1 MTLSTTSRGNKK
13 RKPKGRISP
22 QEAFQREWRRVQNL
36 QAKNR
41 NMTADIDELVA
52 TVSPQIEA
60 VERALADALYDQ
72 TEKILTFMGRK
83 SLPKWCKYELMDWLD
98 NNVSIMQSMP
108 FAGHLDFEALY
119 EILAARVESDVSGQA
134 NSGCDDSDSSVKPEG
149 NKPFNSDEND
159 PAIDDMFEELSAEF
173 ETQDDGEE
181 SSNDFQED
189 RDNHWRE
196 YFDQQDQDE
205 AGVNKDREKQ
215 FDKLLRAS
223 NINKMFRKIARI
235 LHPDKEPDPEKKEL
249 RHQQMSEL
257 LKARDEKD
265 IAALFALYDQHIGTS
280 PLEELGEDIE
290 SATKILQYQVQQL
303 RDEQNNYVP
312 KSIVEAFIFEHF
324 YGKSPRALNAALRK
338 HKTEIK
344 ELTENQ
350 IAINGAMTSIK
361 AIKPL
366 LEERR
371 ESRFYRVFEDDLY

>member
-1 MTLSTTSRGNKK
+1 M
-13 RKPKGRISP
+13 
-22 QEAFQREWRRVQNL
+22 A
-36 QAKNR
+36 
-41 NMTADIDELVA
+41 ADIDELVA
-52 TVSPQIEA
+52 AVSPQIEA

-83 SLPKWCKYELMDWLD
+83 SLPQWCKYELMDWLD
-98 NNVSIMQSMP
+98 TNVSIMQSMP

-134 NSGCDDSDSSVKPEG
+134 NSGCDDSDSSVKPED

-159 PAIDDMFEELSAEF
+159 PAIDDMFEELFAEF

-189 RDNHWRE
+189 HDNHWRE

-205 AGVNKDREKQ
+205 ADANKDREKQ

-235 LHPDKEPDPEKKEL
+235 LHPDKEPDPEKKAL

-303 RDEQNNYVP
+303 RDQQNNYVP
-312 KSIVEAFIFEHF
+312 KSIIESFIFEHF